1 MTDKFLQFPVIDPI
15 IFSIGPVSLR
25 WYGTMYLIGFLAAM
39 FMANK
44 AADRSN
50 GLWTR
55 DQVSDLLFYGFLGVI
70 LGGRVGYVLF
80 YQFEYFLSDPL
91 YLFEIWQGGMSFHG
105 GLLGVILAIFI
116 FARKTNKSFLAVGD
130 FVAPLVPIGLGMGRL
145 GNFINAEL
153 WGRQTDVSWAMV
165 FPTDPLQVPRH
176 PSQLYEFALEGV
188 VLFAIL
194 YIISRKTRSLGLAS
208 GVFLIGYGIFRS
220 FIEFFREPDAHL
232 GLYFSFISK
241 GQILSIPMILI
252 GILVIYFGYLSQQK
266 SAISQGSK
274 TQSSDSQGKKPQSDK
289 ETKKRVKKSVKG
301 NS

>member
-1 MTDKFLQFPVIDPI
+1 MTEQFLQFPVIDPI
-15 IFSIGPVSLR
+15 IFSIGPVALR

-44 AADRSN
+44 AADNSK

-55 DQVSDLLFYGFLGVI
+55 DQVSDLLFYSFLGVI

-80 YQFEYFLSDPL
+80 YQFDYFIADPL
-91 YLFEIWQGGMSFHG
+91 YLLKIWEGGMSFHG

-116 FARKTNKSFLAVGD
+116 FAKKTNKSFLTVGD

-153 WGRQTDVSWAMV
+153 WGRQTDVPWAMV
-165 FPTDPLQVPRH
+165 FPTDPLGLPRH
-176 PSQLYEFALEGV
+176 PSQLYEFFLEGV
-188 VLFAIL
+188 VLFIIL
-194 YIISRKTRSLGLAS
+194 YVICRKPRTLGLAA
-208 GVFLIGYGIFRS
+208 GTFLIGYGVFRS
-220 FIEFFREPDAHL
+220 IVEFFREPDAHL

-252 GILVIYFGYLSQQK
+252 GLFMIYYGYISQQK
-266 SAISQGSK
+266 KAIEKQ
-274 TQSSDSQGKKPQSDK
+274 DK
-289 ETKKRVKKSVKG
+289 AI
-301 NS
+301 

>member
-25 WYGTMYLIGFLAAM
+25 WYGTMYLIGFLAAL

-105 GLLGVILAIFI
+105 GLLGVILAVFI
-116 FARKTNKSFLAVGD
+116 FARKTNKSFLTVGD

-188 VLFAIL
+188 VLFAIV
-194 YIISRKTRSLGLAS
+194 YIISRKTRSPGLAS
-208 GVFLIGYGIFRS
+208 GAFLIGYGVFRS
-220 FIEFFREPDAHL
+220 IVEFFREPDAHL

-241 GQILSIPMILI
+241 GQILSIPMILV
-252 GILVIYFGYLSQQK
+252 GILIIYLGYLSQQK
-266 SAISQGSK
+266 SAIAQGSSAQDK
-274 TQSSDSQGKKPQSDK
+274 KSQTAGGKSASKSGKK
-289 ETKKRVKKSVKG
+289 TVKG
-301 NS
+301 NN

>member
-25 WYGTMYLIGFLAAM
+25 WYGTMYLIGFIAAM
-39 FMANK
+39 FLANK
-44 AADRSN
+44 AADRSH

-55 DQVSDLLFYGFLGVI
+55 EQVSDLLFYGFLGVV

-80 YQFEYFLSDPL
+80 YQFDYFLSDPL
-91 YLFEIWQGGMSFHG
+91 YLLEIWQGGMSFHG

-116 FARKTNKSFLAVGD
+116 FARKSQKSFLMVGD

-153 WGRQTDVSWAMV
+153 WGRETDVAWAMV
-165 FPTDPLQVPRH
+165 FPTDQLQLPRH

-194 YIISRKTRSLGLAS
+194 YIISRKTQRLGLAS
-208 GVFLIGYGIFRS
+208 GAFLIGYGVFRS
-220 FIEFFREPDAHL
+220 IVEFYREPDAHL

-241 GQILSIPMILI
+241 GQILSIPMILA
-252 GILVIYFGYLSQQK
+252 GIVIIYIGYLSQQK
-266 SAISQGSK
+266 QAIFEGENKDRSNGK
-274 TQSSDSQGKKPQSDK
+274 PKRQS
-289 ETKKRVKKSVKG
+289 TKKSVKG
-301 NS
+301 SN

>member
-116 FARKTNKSFLAVGD
+116 FARKTNKSFLSVGD

-188 VLFAIL
+188 LLFAIL
-194 YIISRKTRSLGLAS
+194 YIISRKTRTLGLAS
-208 GVFLIGYGIFRS
+208 GAFLIGYGIFRS
-220 FIEFFREPDAHL
+220 IIEFFREPDAHL

-252 GILVIYFGYLSQQK
+252 GMLVIYLGYLSQQK
-266 SAISQGSK
+266 SAISQGNN
-274 TQSSDSQGKKPQSDK
+274 TQNSSAEGKKPQSNK
-289 ETKKRVKKSVKG
+289 EAKKTVKG
-301 NS
+301 NN

>member
-55 DQVSDLLFYGFLGVI
+55 EQVSDLLFYGFLGVI

-91 YLFEIWQGGMSFHG
+91 YLLEIWQGGMSFHG
-105 GLLGVILAIFI
+105 GLLGVTLAVLI
-116 FARKTNKSFLAVGD
+116 FARKTNKSFLTVGD
-130 FVAPLVPIGLGMGRL
+130 FIVPLVPIGLGMGRL

-153 WGRQTDVSWAMV
+153 WGRQTDVPWAMV
-165 FPTDPLQVPRH
+165 FPTDALQVPRH
-176 PSQLYEFALEGV
+176 PSQLYEFFLEGV
-188 VLFAIL
+188 VLFIIL
-194 YIISRKTRSLGLAS
+194 YVVTRKPRSLGLAS
-208 GVFLIGYGIFRS
+208 GTFLIGYGIFRS
-220 FIEFFREPDAHL
+220 IVEFFREPDAHL

-252 GILVIYFGYLSQQK
+252 GLFIIYWGYNQQQK
-266 SAISQGSK
+266 SAINASKKMTKTSQESVSK
-274 TQSSDSQGKKPQSDK
+274 SA
-289 ETKKRVKKSVKG
+289 KG